1 MNKLRCAAILA
12 ALTVTAS
19 LPAIAVAAD
28 QQAGRVIADRVCA
41 NCHGSD
47 GIATFPG
54 APNLA
59 GQPEEYVQRQLHA
72 YRSGARKNE
81 QMSVVVSNLSD
92 DDLDNLAA
100 WYAAIRVTVE
110 VPGR

>member
-1 MNKLRCAAILA
+1 MNKFRCAVILA

-19 LPAIAVAAD
+19 LPD
-28 QQAGRVIADRVCA
+28 RGRCRSTGRPGDRRPGLCQLPRR
-41 NCHGSD
+41 D

-72 YRSGARKNE
+72 YRSGERKNE